1 MLEYIFMSLGGIF
14 TLTIMYGVAKMD
26 RKIILKGLLLYS
38 ILPLLGETLGYMLDK
53 QIFHILFIAL
63 FLCQLSLAT
72 IVFQT
77 IEDDHPMFSKFAVR
91 VIACFILINAV
102 SALIILGLTTNINPV
117 YGIFHVLIS
126 ISLIPPFI
134 KRLIKSLNNS

>member
-53 QIFHILFIAL
+53 QIFHILFNS
-63 FLCQLSLAT
+63 FL
-72 IVFQT
+72 
-77 IEDDHPMFSKFAVR
+77 
-91 VIACFILINAV
+91 
-102 SALIILGLTTNINPV
+102 
-117 YGIFHVLIS
+117 
-126 ISLIPPFI
+126 
-134 KRLIKSLNNS
+134 